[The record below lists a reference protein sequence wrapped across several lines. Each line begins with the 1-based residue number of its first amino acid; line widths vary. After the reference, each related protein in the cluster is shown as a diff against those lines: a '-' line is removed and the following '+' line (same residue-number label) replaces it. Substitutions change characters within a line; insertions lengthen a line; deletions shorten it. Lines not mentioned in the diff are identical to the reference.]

1 MCSEKLLVYEVVSDD
16 MVSEIHDDK
25 NKLGINKIKIKIVL
39 IPLSEYMKNLII
51 TIGETKRNP
60 NF

>member
-25 NKLGINKIKIKIVL
+25 NKLGINKMKIKIVL
-39 IPLSEYMKNLII
+39 IPLSAYMKNLII